1 MNSVRSD
8 NLRLKCENSL
18 PSGCKDIGIRK
29 LEFVAKAPFYDGVS
43 TLHDGVRTL
52 HDGVRTLHDGVRT
65 LHVHY
70 VQYVQY
76 VHFVHYMQKW
86 YFIL

>member
-29 LEFVAKAPFYDGVS
+29 LEFVAKAPFY
-43 TLHDGVRTL
+43 DGVRTL